1 MTIQIGHAD
10 VDMHMRVLMLLA
22 QGMHCD
28 GSPVESG
35 QEGKGLAM
43 LIGDGAASWGAAASS
58 SAVTSP
64 SKLKGQTARGDR
76 AQPKRSFL

>member
-1 MTIQIGHAD
+1 MTIHIRHAD

-22 QGMHCD
+22 QDMHCD

-43 LIGDGAASWGAAASS
+43 LTSDGAASWGAEAS
-58 SAVTSP
+58 
-64 SKLKGQTARGDR
+64 
-76 AQPKRSFL
+76 